1 MHVATGNNLMFL
13 SEFVMFSANLF
24 GLLFSERC
32 PRRVAAAGVGP
43 AHEAPCHHG
52 DGWTV
57 AVQLALR
64 LCCSFTGG
72 DVLAARR
79 TAGWKGWM
87 MGGKFGLMRGVW

>member
-1 MHVATGNNLMFL
+1 MFL

-43 AHEAPCHHG
+43 AHEAPCHQG

-72 DVLAARR
+72 FFHRGRRARS
-79 TAGWKGWM
+79 TEDGWM
-87 MGGKFGLMRGVW
+87 ERMDDGGESLD